1 MIYKIVQGN
10 SFKLHVLVRKPDISS
25 DSSKLIDFDMTKATD
40 ITVALTC
47 DFGES
52 MTIPSHVSMVLPNVV
67 VCEVPS
73 TLEIGN
79 YNVSVSWKMDGNDMA
94 SVERN
99 LFRIVEYNSQVRCP
113 ICMVDGDTCKETEV
127 ATAIVVLPPTIE
139 LWQLVNLTSAT
150 IEEAE
155 ELSRKMADAEEE
167 RASNESARVTAEK
180 ERERKTSEA
189 LQGLSDA
196 QGGNLESIEQVQ
208 KSNEDG
214 GVNIIQA
221 TLMNGE
227 KKDFLILNGSKGSP
241 GEKGEKG
248 DKGADGGFADLG
260 DIKVSVDA
268 TVGTPSASVSNVL
281 GSDGKA
287 QLTFKFSGIKG
298 EKGEDGKNGKD
309 GTNGTDGAKGDKGDA
324 FTFADFT
331 KEQLASLKGEK
342 GDKGDMGSISKVGVS
357 VDSEVGTPSATATV
371 SKNTDGSTN
380 IDFSF
385 TGLKGEKGDK
395 GEDGTGTNV
404 TQKVSK
410 ARTRIV
416 CRKAIRLGA
425 TKANGNLVKYFSY
438 APTLRLKAVST
449 YLIYLNGQ
457 VVDVSNYLT
466 YNGAKYRLLVIQ
478 REDLEIGA
486 DNSFQ
491 VANTYSHKYF
501 TVPLDFG
508 YNSDPSLYWIDKTV
522 TKDNGVVEVYVVSRL
537 LKRPISVNTEND
549 YYTISE
555 NHVIGKL
562 RHIKDF
568 ERYIDHTNNKVEPT
582 SYSIFGDTVITR
594 VKKRVNLRY
603 LKDNISQGQT
613 RSLHIRKYKYTR
625 NVKGKLG
632 KRKGSWIIL
641 VKKKGVV
648 IGEIRGI
655 FQKTLNKVV
664 FERA

>member
-40 ITVALTC
+40 IKVALTC

-67 VCEVPS
+67 VCDVPS

-189 LQGLSDA
+189 LRGLSDA

-208 KSNEDG
+208 KSDEDG
-214 GVNIIQA
+214 GINIIQA
-221 TLMNGE
+221 TLKNGE

-268 TVGTPSASVSNVL
+268 TVSNVL

-309 GTNGTDGAKGDKGDA
+309 GANGTNGAKGDKGDA

-425 TKANGNLVKYFSY
+425 TKENGNLVKYFTHF
-438 APTLRLKAVST
+438 PTISLKLDQK
-449 YLIYLNGQ
+449 YIIYLND
-457 VVDVSNYLT
+457 VLVDVKALCDDYNAKSPYLCPT
-466 YNGAKYRLLVIQ
+466 KFLSFSDSGEVSFAYNAEGYFDNAKTFSVPIETHRPQGYLYHVDKVTLL
-478 REDLEIGA
+478 E
-486 DNSFQ
+486 S
-491 VANTYSHKYF
+491 
-501 TVPLDFG
+501 
-508 YNSDPSLYWIDKTV
+508 
-522 TKDNGVVEVYVVSRL
+522 GVYEV
-537 LKRPISVNTEND
+537 
-549 YYTISE
+549 
-555 NHVIGKL
+555 
-562 RHIKDF
+562 
-568 ERYIDHTNNKVEPT
+568 
-582 SYSIFGDTVITR
+582 R
-594 VKKRVNLRY
+594 V
-603 LKDNISQGQT
+603 
-613 RSLHIRKYKYTR
+613 
-625 NVKGKLG
+625 VKGKTKSNFSYNTDNVYLTISNG
-632 KRKGSWIIL
+632 KLVSKVANIGNVELWKDSWIVDAKSKNFVFESYVKARVRKRRSKMNKDQARRKTDWYKYRMIPSPWTKATGKTGLWKHYLYYKGIL
-641 VKKKGVV
+641 VSESRFILSRIYGDIGKV
-648 IGEIRGI
+648 IYNIMR
-655 FQKTLNKVV
+655 V
-664 FERA
+664 